1 MSKTRVYE
9 LAQQMGID
17 NKELMARLADMG
29 APVSNHMAVV
39 EEVHVK
45 ALSGHAQTTVKEVS
59 QEEVR
64 VKPTLIRRR
73 ASKVEPAPES
83 APAEAA
89 PAAAP
94 VAEVAAEPAQP
105 AKAEPE
111 AAAKPTRPVTEPVR
125 ARIIEA
131 APVAKPA
138 PVAATAPAEKPAPVE
153 KPAPAAAPAE
163 KPAPAAPAAAA
174 TAAAPAEKPAP
185 IAAEAAAEKPAPAAA
200 TPAAEPQ
207 AQTLEASAKPAV
219 KPQAAPAPAA
229 AQAAAPAAAKVE
241 PDLDKPTATR
251 AKILGRVEIPI
262 PAQRPTE
269 RREYQRTPGPG
280 ERPAPRPGVPRGV
293 ERPGT
298 ERPAPRP
305 GAPRPATSGRPGERP
320 APGSRPGERPSG
332 PSRGPD
338 RPAPLAPIDTAALAE
353 ERRKGRKAAPAAPV
367 TDFSK
372 TGKKGA
378 PVVKKKEA
386 FKKPDLLDKRERVFE
401 PGPRSKGKKRF
412 VEKVQI
418 GKKTEITTPKAIK
431 RIIKITESITVGELA
446 KRMGIKATD
455 LIRALMKMGV
465 MATINHPLDFDTAT
479 LLATEFGYEIENVA
493 LDVDEMLEAEPDT
506 PESLIK
512 RPPVVT
518 IMGHVDHGKTS
529 LLDAIR
535 EANVIAG
542 EAGGI
547 TQHIGA
553 YDVEL
558 NGRKITFLDTPG
570 HEAFTAMRARGAK
583 VTDIVILVVAAD
595 DGVMPQTREAVNH
608 SKAAGVP
615 IIVAI
620 NKIDK
625 PDASPGKVK
634 QELMEFGL
642 ISEEWGG
649 ETIFVEV
656 SAKKRINLESLLEMI
671 LLQADVLELKANP
684 DKPARGT
691 IVEAKLDK
699 GRGPVAT
706 VLVQEGTLKGGDY
719 FVAGV
724 HYGRVRAMQNDR
736 GEKVLAAG
744 PAMPVEVI
752 GFTGVPDAGDTF
764 VALADEKQAKEI
776 ATHRQIKLRETELA
790 KHSKL
795 SLEQLYEKIQ
805 KGEVKDLNTIVK
817 GDVQGS
823 VEAVAESLRKLT
835 TAAIRLNVLHASVGA
850 ITETD
855 VNLASASNAIIL
867 GFNVRPEVKAA
878 ALAEKEGVDVRLYN
892 IIYDAVD
899 DIKKAM
905 EGLLE
910 PTFKEKNL
918 GRAEIRETF
927 SVPKH
932 GMVAGSYVTDGKI
945 VRNAQV
951 RLLRDNMVVFEGK
964 LSSLRRFK
972 DDVKEVATGYE
983 CGISLENY
991 NDIKIGD
998 IIECFEMEKFAGKL

>member
-17 NKELMARLADMG
+17 NKELMARLADLG
-29 APVSNHMAVV
+29 VPVKNHMAVI
-39 EEVHVK
+39 EDADVK
-45 ALSGHAQTTVKEVS
+45 ALSAPAQTTHKDVS

-73 ASKVEPAPES
+73 AKAVEHADE
-83 APAEAA
+83 AAEVAEAA
-89 PAAAP
+89 PAEAPRQEVAEQPAAP
-94 VAEVAAEPAQP
+94 V
-105 AKAEPE
+105 KAEAEAE
-111 AAAKPTRPVTEPVR
+111 AAPAPKPARPVVEQTR

-131 APVAKPA
+131 APVKPAPA
-138 PVAATAPAEKPAPVE
+138 PVAPAATVAP
-153 KPAPAAAPAE
+153 AAPAE
-163 KPAPAAPAAAA
+163 KPAPAAPVKAEA
-174 TAAAPAEKPAP
+174 TAPAKP
-185 IAAEAAAEKPAPAAA
+185 AAEAAAAAPTAAA
-200 TPAAEPQ
+200 APVAEAPV
-207 AQTLEASAKPAV
+207 A
-219 KPQAAPAPAA
+219 QAAPAEQAEKPAA
-229 AQAAAPAAAKVE
+229 KPEAAAAPQTAPVETPAAAAKVVE
-241 PDLDKPTATR
+241 PEPERATATR
-251 AKILGRVEIPI
+251 ARILGRVEIPI
-262 PAQRPTE
+262 PAQRPPE
-269 RREYQRTPGPG
+269 RREYQRTAPG
-280 ERPAPRPGVPRGV
+280 ERPAQRPGVPRGV

-320 APGSRPGERPSG
+320 APSRPGERPSG
-332 PSRGPD
+332 PARGPE

-353 ERRKGRKAAPAAPV
+353 ERRKGRKAAPAPAP
-367 TDFSK
+367 DFNK
-372 TGKKGA
+372 PGGKKGGGA
-378 PVVKKKEA
+378 PVVKKKEV

-401 PGPRSKGKKRF
+401 PGPRSKGKKRY

-642 ISEEWGG
+642 VSEEWGG

-656 SAKKRINLESLLEMI
+656 SAKKRTNLESLLEMV

-684 DKPARGT
+684 EKPARGT

-724 HYGRVRAMQNDR
+724 HYGRVRAMQNYR
-736 GEKVLAAG
+736 GEKIMAAG

-752 GFTGVPDAGDTF
+752 GFTGVPDAGDIF
-764 VALADEKQAKEI
+764 IAMADEKQAKEI
-776 ATHRQIKLRETELA
+776 AQHRQIKLRETELA

-805 KGEVKDLNTIVK
+805 KGEVKDLNAIVK

-823 VEAVAESLRKLT
+823 VEAVAESLRKLS

-878 ALAEKEGVDVRLYN
+878 ALADKEGVDVRLYN

-918 GRAEIRETF
+918 GRAEVRETF
-927 SVPKH
+927 QVPKH
-932 GMVAGSYVTDGKI
+932 GTVAGSYVTDGKI

-951 RLLRDNMVVFEGK
+951 RLLRDNMVIYEGK

-972 DDVKEVATGYE
+972 DDVKDVATGYE

-991 NDIKIGD
+991 NDLKIGD

>member
-17 NKELMARLADMG
+17 NKELMARLAALG
-29 APVSNHMAVV
+29 VPVTNHMAVV
-39 EEVHVK
+39 EEADVK
-45 ALSGHAQTTVKEVS
+45 ALSAPAQTHHKDAS

-73 ASKVEPAPES
+73 AKVVEASEAP
-83 APAEAA
+83 
-89 PAAAP
+89 
-94 VAEVAAEPAQP
+94 
-105 AKAEPE
+105 PE
-111 AAAKPTRPVTEPVR
+111 AAAVEAPQEAPAVQAAPPAKEEIEEPKPLKPVR
-125 ARIIEA
+125 EPMVSAKIIEA
-131 APVAKPA
+131 APAPKPA
-138 PVAATAPAEKPAPVE
+138 AQVQA
-153 KPAPAAAPAE
+153 APAAPAA
-163 KPAPAAPAAAA
+163 KPAPAAPAAQ
-174 TAAAPAEKPAP
+174 AAPVEAPAAKAEPAKV
-185 IAAEAAAEKPAPAAA
+185 EAAA
-200 TPAAEPQ
+200 
-207 AQTLEASAKPAV
+207 SV
-219 KPQAAPAPAA
+219 
-229 AQAAAPAAAKVE
+229 AAAPAAPAAETPKPAEKVE
-241 PDLDKPTATR
+241 TAAPAAAAPAAPAEAAAPAAPKVDAEPDRATPTR
-251 AKILGRVEIPI
+251 AKILGRVEIPL
-262 PAQRPTE
+262 PSQRPAE
-269 RREYQRTPGPG
+269 RREYQRTAPGS
-280 ERPAPRPGVPRGV
+280 ERPAPRPGMPRGV

-305 GAPRPATSGRPGERP
+305 GAPRPGGAPTRPGERP
-320 APGSRPGERPSG
+320 APSRPGERPSG
-332 PSRGPD
+332 PPRGPD
-338 RPAPLAPIDTAALAE
+338 RPAPLAPVDPAALAE
-353 ERRKGRKAAPAAPV
+353 ERRKGRKAMPAPA
-367 TDFSK
+367 TDFAK
-372 TGKKGA
+372 AGKKGA

-401 PGPRSKGKKRF
+401 PGPRSGKGKKRF

-418 GKKTEITTPKAIK
+418 GKKTEITVPKAIK

-465 MATINHPLDFDTAT
+465 MATINHPLDFDTAS
-479 LLATEFGYEIENVA
+479 LLATDFGYEIENVA
-493 LDVDEMLEAEPDT
+493 LDVDEMLEAEPDA
-506 PESLIK
+506 PESLQK

-642 ISEEWGG
+642 VSEEWGG

-656 SAKKRINLESLLEMI
+656 SAKKRINLESLLEMV

-684 DKPARGT
+684 DKSARGT

-736 GEKVLAAG
+736 GEKILAAG
-744 PAMPVEVI
+744 PAVPVEVI

-764 VALADEKQAKEI
+764 IAMADEKQAKEI

-805 KGEVKDLNTIVK
+805 KGEVKDLNAIVK

-823 VEAVAESLRKLT
+823 VEAVAESLRKLS

-910 PTFKEKNL
+910 PTFKEKFL

-972 DDVKEVATGYE
+972 DDVKDVATGYE

>member
-17 NKELMARLADMG
+17 NKELMARLADAG
-29 APVSNHMAVV
+29 VSVKNHMAVL
-39 EEVHVK
+39 EDADIK
-45 ALSGHAQTTVKEVS
+45 ALSAPAQTPVKEVS

-73 ASKVEPAPES
+73 AKAVEPESAAAAPSAEPVQEEPAPQPAAEE
-83 APAEAA
+83 APAPKPR
-89 PAAAP
+89 PAA
-94 VAEVAAEPAQP
+94 
-105 AKAEPE
+105 
-111 AAAKPTRPVTEPVR
+111 EPVR

-131 APVAKPA
+131 APAPK
-138 PVAATAPAEKPAPVE
+138 PVAAEPAAPAAKPPVE
-153 KPAPAAAPAE
+153 KEQKPVEAPPSAPAAAEAPKAE
-163 KPAPAAPAAAA
+163 APKAAAAPAAAA
-174 TAAAPAEKPAP
+174 
-185 IAAEAAAEKPAPAAA
+185 AEAPKAEAP
-200 TPAAEPQ
+200 
-207 AQTLEASAKPAV
+207 
-219 KPQAAPAPAA
+219 AAPAPPAAEA
-229 AQAAAPAAAKVE
+229 AQAAAPKAAEKVE
-241 PDLDKPTATR
+241 PEPEKATPTR
-251 AKILGRVEIPI
+251 ARILGRVEIPI
-262 PAQRPTE
+262 PAQRPAE
-269 RREYQRTPGPG
+269 RREYQRTAPG
-280 ERPAPRPGVPRGV
+280 ERPAPRPGMPRGV

-305 GAPRPATSGRPGERP
+305 GAPRPGERP
-320 APGSRPGERPSG
+320 GAGRPDRPSG
-332 PSRGPD
+332 PSR
-338 RPAPLAPIDTAALAE
+338 PAPLTPIEAPPLLD
-353 ERRKGRKAAPAAPV
+353 ERGRKRKGPAPAAP
-367 TDFSK
+367 TDFAK
-372 TGKKGA
+372 NGKKGGPA
-378 PVVKKKEA
+378 VGKKGKEA

-401 PGPRSKGKKRF
+401 PGPRSKGKKGKY

-431 RIIKITESITVGELA
+431 RIIKISESITVGELA

-455 LIRALMKMGV
+455 LIRALMKLGV

-479 LLATEFGYEIENVA
+479 LLATDFGYEIENVA
-493 LDVDEMLEAEPDT
+493 LDVDEILEAEPDA
-506 PESLIK
+506 PEALQK

-625 PDASPGKVK
+625 PEASPGKVK

-642 ISEEWGG
+642 VSEEWGG

-656 SAKKRINLESLLEMI
+656 SAKKRINLESLLEMV
-671 LLQADVLELKANP
+671 LLSADVLELKANP
-684 DKPARGT
+684 DKAARGT

-706 VLVQEGTLKGGDY
+706 VLVQEGTLKSGDY

-752 GFTGVPDAGDTF
+752 GFNGVPDAGDIF
-764 VALADEKQAKEI
+764 VAMADEKQAKEI
-776 ATHRQIKLRETELA
+776 ATHRQIKLREAELA

-835 TAAIRLNVLHASVGA
+835 TDAIRLNVLHASVGA

-910 PTFKEKNL
+910 PTFKEKYL
-918 GRAEIRETF
+918 GRAEIREVF
-927 SVPKH
+927 SVPKA

-951 RLLRDNMVVFEGK
+951 RLLRDNVVMFEGK
-964 LSSLRRFK
+964 LGSLRRFK

-983 CGISLENY
+983 CGMSLENY
-991 NDIKIGD
+991 NDLKVGD
-998 IIECFEMEKFAGKL
+998 IFECFEMEKFAGKL

>member
-1 MSKTRVYE
+1 MSKRVHE
-9 LAQQMGID
+9 IAQLLGVD
-17 NKELMARLADMG
+17 NKEVMAKLAEMG
-29 APVSNHMAVV
+29 RDVKSHMAVIDDAD
-39 EEVHVK
+39 VK
-45 ALSGHAQTTVKEVS
+45 VLTATAPTAHKDVSS

-73 ASKVEPAPES
+73 AAKPTEAPE
-83 APAEAA
+83 APQAEAA
-89 PAAAP
+89 AAEEPKKEA
-94 VAEVAAEPAQP
+94 AAEPAP
-105 AKAEPE
+105 PVKAEPE
-111 AAAKPTRPVTEPVR
+111 PVAVEKPARPAAPR

-131 APVAKPA
+131 APVKPA
-138 PVAATAPAEKPAPVE
+138 PEAPAAVVVEKEE
-153 KPAPAAAPAE
+153 KPAPAAKEA
-163 KPAPAAPAAAA
+163 APAAPAAKP
-174 TAAAPAEKPAP
+174 AAPAKPQEEAPAP
-185 IAAEAAAEKPAPAAA
+185 VAETPAKEETPAAPAAKPAAEAP
-200 TPAAEPQ
+200 
-207 AQTLEASAKPAV
+207 V
-219 KPQAAPAPAA
+219 
-229 AQAAAPAAAKVE
+229 AAAPAAPAAPAE
-241 PDLDKPTATR
+241 PDKATPTR
-251 AKILGRVEIPI
+251 AKILGRVEIPL
-262 PAQRPTE
+262 PAQRQPQQ
-269 RREYQRTPGPG
+269 REYQPREYQPRPAAGG
-280 ERPAPRPGVPRGV
+280 ERPAPRPGMPRGV

-305 GAPRPATSGRPGERP
+305 GAGRPGERP
-320 APGSRPGERPSG
+320 AGAPGRAPE
-332 PSRGPD
+332 
-338 RPAPLAPIDTAALAE
+338 RPAPLGPIDTGLMGDD
-353 ERRKGRKAAPAAPV
+353 RRKGRKGPPPPAGGAGGGGDFAKGAKKGPAA
-367 TDFSK
+367 
-372 TGKKGA
+372 GKG
-378 PVVKKKEA
+378 KKEA
-386 FKKPDLLDKRERVFE
+386 FKKPDMLDKRERIFE
-401 PGPRSKGKKRF
+401 PGPRSKGKKRG

-418 GKKTEITTPKAIK
+418 GKKTEITVPKAIK
-431 RIIKITESITVGELA
+431 RIIKISESITVGELA

-479 LLATEFGYEIENVA
+479 ILATDFGYEIENVA
-493 LDVDEMLEAEPDT
+493 LDVDEMLEAEPDA
-506 PESLIK
+506 PETLVK

-535 EANVIAG
+535 ETNVIAG

-595 DGVMPQTREAVNH
+595 DGVMPQTREAINH

-625 PDASPGKVK
+625 PDANPAKVK
-634 QELMEFGL
+634 QELMEFAL
-642 ISEEWGG
+642 VSEEWGG
-649 ETIFVEV
+649 DTIFVEV
-656 SAKKRINLESLLEMI
+656 SAKKRINLEELLEMV

-684 DKPARGT
+684 DKAARGT

-706 VLVQEGTLKGGDY
+706 VLVTEGTLRGGDY

-724 HYGRVRAMQNDR
+724 HSGRVRAMQNNR
-736 GEKVLAAG
+736 GEKVQEAG

-752 GFTGVPDAGDTF
+752 GFTGVPDAGDVF

-776 ATHRQIKLRETELA
+776 ANHRQAKLREQELA
-790 KHSKL
+790 KSSKL

-835 TAAIRLNVLHASVGA
+835 TDAVRLNVLHASVGA

-878 ALAEKEGVDVRLYN
+878 QLAEKEGVDIRLYN

-910 PTFKEKNL
+910 PTFKEKAL
-918 GRAEIRETF
+918 GRAEVRETF
-927 SVPKH
+927 QVPKH
-932 GMVAGSYVTDGKI
+932 GTVAGSYVTDGKI

-951 RLLRDNMVVFEGK
+951 RLLRDNVVIHDGK
-964 LSSLRRFK
+964 LASLRRFK

-983 CGISLENY
+983 CGMSIENY
-991 NDIKIGD
+991 NDLKIGD
-998 IIECFEMEKFAGKL
+998 IIECYEMEKVATKL